1 MKTHIPLD
9 RLKRSR
15 DSGSALYNMH
25 PTGVLGRAGGG
36 GCPRTSAY
44 NSEIL
49 QSESLAEVS
58 CPISSIIDPF
68 LGRPNSHIS
77 NDAYKLKVEKLKF
90 RVLGR
95 AGGEG
100 YSSGA
105 NIGSQAGSLIG
116 FCLRSFA
123 TLSGTYCL
131 LSTKRNMYSLNH
143 SSVMM

>member
-1 MKTHIPLD
+1 MFAHYRDKVLKINRLWRTRSIASIPCKIFGYKNI
-9 RLKRSR
+9 RLKIKS
-15 DSGSALYNMH
+15 DVFCIVYFFCD
-25 PTGVLGRAGGG
+25 GVW
-36 GCPRTSAY
+36 
-44 NSEIL
+44 
-49 QSESLAEVS
+49 
-58 CPISSIIDPF
+58 
-68 LGRPNSHIS
+68 
-77 NDAYKLKVEKLKF
+77 
-90 RVLGR
+90 
-95 AGGEG
+95 GGEG